1 MMNQNAK
8 LLLEK
13 YKAGTCTAEEIALLE
28 SWYLKEA
35 ATRNISAGEINIDKI
50 TDLTLS
56 ELEPDNTVIK
66 TFPQVRHIRAWQ
78 VAASIALVA
87 CIGLFAYQYRGA
99 FKNDQVHSKY
109 VVNQTP
115 KGTIHKVVLPDGSTA
130 WLNAGSVLKYP
141 KAFEGKVRN
150 VELVD
155 GQVFFDIKHMDSH
168 PFVVKTSNLNITV
181 LGTSFDVKAYK
192 NEKITKVSVLTG
204 KVGISVQG
212 QANKPVIMLLPT
224 QQVVLNNTTD
234 NLVKGSTKVVTIES
248 WRKNVLAFED
258 EDLNVVFKAL
268 ERKYNTKIDVEDKE
282 LLDQH
287 ISIKLNAQPLAN
299 ILEVLSFTKHFK
311 YEMPNDST
319 VIIKK

>member
-35 ATRNISAGEINIDKI
+35 ATRNISAGKINIDKI

-56 ELEPDNTVIK
+56 ELEPDNTDIK
-66 TFPQVRHIRAWQ
+66 TLSLVRHIKAWQ

-87 CIGLFAYQYRGA
+87 CIGFFAYQYRGA

-115 KGTIHKVVLPDGSTA
+115 KGTIHKVVLPDGSIA

-141 KAFEGKVRN
+141 KAFDGKVRN

-155 GQVFFDIKHMDSH
+155 GQVFFDIKHMDAH

-212 QANKPVIMLLPT
+212 QTNKPVIMLLPT

-287 ISIKLNAQPLAN
+287 ISIKLNAQPLTN

>member
-1 MMNQNAK
+1 MDSNAK
-8 LLLEK
+8 LLLKK
-13 YKAGTCTAEEIALLE
+13 YKAGTCTAEELALLE

-35 ATRNISAGEINIDKI
+35 AARKISASEINFDKI
-50 TDLTLS
+50 AGLKLQETGQSTAVVR
-56 ELEPDNTVIK
+56 TM
-66 TFPQVRHIRAWQ
+66 PQRHIKVWQ

-87 CIGLFAYQYRGA
+87 GLGFLAYQYRSV
-99 FKNDQVHSKY
+99 FKNDQAQTKY

-115 KGTIHKVVLPDGSTA
+115 KGAIHKVVLSDGSIV

-141 KAFEGKVRN
+141 KTFEGKVRK

-155 GQVFFDIKHMDSH
+155 GQVFFDIKHMDGH

-192 NEKITKVSVLTG
+192 NEQITKVSVLTG

-212 QANKPVIMLLPT
+212 QGNKPAIMLLPS
-224 QQVVLNNTTD
+224 QQVVLNNVTD
-234 NLVKGSTKVVTIES
+234 NVVKGTTKAAAIES
-248 WRKNVLAFED
+248 WRSNVLVFED
-258 EDLNVVFKAL
+258 EDLNLVFKAL
-268 ERKYNTKIDVEDKE
+268 ERKYNAKINVEDKE

-287 ISIKLNAQPLAN
+287 ISIKLNAQPLTN

-319 VIIKK
+319 VVIKK

>member
-1 MMNQNAK
+1 MMNSKSK

-13 YKAGTCTAEEIALLE
+13 YKAGTCTGEEIALLE
-28 SWYLKEA
+28 SWYIKEA
-35 ATRNISAGEINIDKI
+35 AARNVSVSEINIDKI
-50 TDLTLS
+50 TDLKLTGS
-56 ELEPDNTVIK
+56 EPDIAVVK
-66 TFPQVRHIRAWQ
+66 TMPQVRYLKIWQ
-78 VAASIALVA
+78 VAASIALIG
-87 CIGLFAYQYRGA
+87 CISYFAYKYHGA
-99 FKNDQVHSKY
+99 FKNDQTHPKY

-115 KGTIHKVVLPDGSTA
+115 KGTIHKTVLPDGSTA

-141 KAFEGKVRN
+141 KSFEGKVRS

-155 GQVFFDIKHMDSH
+155 GQVFFDIKHMDAH

-204 KVGISVQG
+204 KVGITVQG
-212 QANKPVIMLLPT
+212 QVNKPVIMLLPT

-234 NLVKGSTKVVTIES
+234 NIVKGSTKVVTIES
-248 WRKNVLAFED
+248 WRKNILAFED

-268 ERKYNTKIDVEDKE
+268 ERKYNTRINVEDQE

-287 ISIKLNAQPLAN
+287 ISIKLNAQPLNN
-299 ILEVLSFTKHFK
+299 ILEVLSFAKHFK

>member
-1 MMNQNAK
+1 MNSNAK

-28 SWYLKEA
+28 SWYIKEA
-35 ATRNISAGEINIDKI
+35 AARNISVSEINIDKI
-50 TDLTLS
+50 TDLRLT
-56 ELEPDNTVIK
+56 ELEPDIAVVKTMPRVRYIK
-66 TFPQVRHIRAWQ
+66 IWQ
-78 VAASIALVA
+78 VAASIALTV
-87 CIGLFAYQYRGA
+87 CVSFLAYHYLGA
-99 FKNDQVHSKY
+99 FDNDHVHPKY

-115 KGTIHKVVLPDGSTA
+115 KGTIHKIVLPDGSTV
-130 WLNAGSVLKYP
+130 WLNAGSLLKYP
-141 KAFEGKVRN
+141 KTFEGKVRK

-155 GQVFFDIKHMDSH
+155 GQVFFDIKHMDGH

-212 QANKPVIMLLPT
+212 QVNKPVIMLLPS
-224 QQVVLNNTTD
+224 QQVVLNNVTD
-234 NLVKGSTKVVTIES
+234 HIVKGTAKAVAIES
-248 WRKNVLAFED
+248 WRSNVLVFDD
-258 EDLNVVFKAL
+258 EDLNLVFKAL
-268 ERKYNTKIDVEDKE
+268 ERKYNTKINVEDNG

-287 ISIKLNAQPLAN
+287 ISIKLNAQPLTN
-299 ILEVLSFTKHFK
+299 ILDVLSFTKHFK

>member
-1 MMNQNAK
+1 MNSNAK

-13 YKAGTCTAEEIALLE
+13 YKAGTCTAKELALLE
-28 SWYLKEA
+28 SWYIKEA
-35 ATRNISAGEINIDKI
+35 AARNISASDVNIDKI
-50 TDLTLS
+50 SDLRLTESDLDS
-56 ELEPDNTVIK
+56 SVVKIMPR
-66 TFPQVRHIRAWQ
+66 VRHIKVWQ
-78 VAASIALVA
+78 VAASIALIA
-87 CIGLFAYQYRGA
+87 SLGFFAYRYSSA
-99 FKNDQVHSKY
+99 FKNDQVHPKY

-115 KGTIHKVVLPDGSTA
+115 KGAIHKVVLPDGSIV

-141 KAFEGKVRN
+141 KTFEGKVRN

-155 GQVFFDIKHMDSH
+155 GQVFFDIKHIDGY

-212 QANKPVIMLLPT
+212 QGDKPAIMLLPT
-224 QQVVLNNTTD
+224 QQVVLNNMTD
-234 NLVKGSTKVVTIES
+234 HIVKGSTKVVTIES
-248 WRKNVLAFED
+248 WRKNVLVFED
-258 EDLNVVFKAL
+258 EDLSLVFKAL
-268 ERKYNTKIDVEDKE
+268 ERKYNTKINVEDQD

-287 ISIKLNAQPLAN
+287 ISIKLNAQPLNN

>member
-1 MMNQNAK
+1 MMNQNAR

-35 ATRNISAGEINIDKI
+35 ATRNISAGEINIDRI

-56 ELEPDNTVIK
+56 ELEPDNTDIK
-66 TFPQVRHIRAWQ
+66 TLSLVRHIKAWQ
-78 VAASIALVA
+78 VAASIALIA
-87 CIGLFAYQYRGA
+87 CIGFFAYQYGSA
-99 FKNDQVHSKY
+99 FKGDQIHPKY

-115 KGTIHKVVLPDGSTA
+115 KGAIHKIILPDGSTA

-155 GQVFFDIKHMDSH
+155 GQVFFDIKHMDAH

-268 ERKYNTKIDVEDKE
+268 ERKYNTKINVEDKE

-287 ISIKLNAQPLAN
+287 ISIKLNAQPLTN